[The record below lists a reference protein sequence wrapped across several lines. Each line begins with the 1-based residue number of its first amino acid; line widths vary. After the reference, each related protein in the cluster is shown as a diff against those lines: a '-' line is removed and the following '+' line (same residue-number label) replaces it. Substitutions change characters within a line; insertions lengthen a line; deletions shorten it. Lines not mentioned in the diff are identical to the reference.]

1 LPVFLVIIIFSLVTY
16 VYFKIKYFQS
26 KSVAERKWLSAK
38 SSIAL
43 GLFVSF
49 FGLNRMFISQTP
61 LTITIGII
69 FIIIGGLS
77 IYTGVKAYRF
87 YLPHVL
93 KEREQL

>member
-1 LPVFLVIIIFSLVTY
+1 
-16 VYFKIKYFQS
+16 
-26 KSVAERKWLSAK
+26 
-38 SSIAL
+38 
-43 GLFVSF
+43 
-49 FGLNRMFISQTP
+49 MFISQTP

>member
-1 LPVFLVIIIFSLVTY
+1 MMRYTDAGNLLIVGNRTNAQTQALQRGAAVLITGGFDTEESVKRLADELALP
-16 VYFKIKYFQS
+16 
-26 KSVAERKWLSAK
+26 
-38 SSIAL
+38 
-43 GLFVSF
+43 
-49 FGLNRMFISQTP
+49 FISQTP

-93 KEREQL
+93 KEREPL